1 MKKKISIGLLSVLI
15 FNGACSILETSKIL
29 ALTEVPQ
36 MINEK
41 VNNEEG
47 NSLLTQSTHNNQE
60 EEVIGEEENL
70 NNEAQ
75 FPSGESTGLSPLEK
89 VEETTS
95 NETLEQNQENK
106 SVTEDSSDRV
116 EANTRDLDASTYATS
131 NDWEYTDKGTYCVI
145 IRYSGKEKN
154 LVVPN
159 EINGKP
165 TKITSDTFAGSNS
178 ANIESVTIQAG
189 RFGKVGVEGPSLRGL
204 FQQQRSIKSID
215 LRGLDTSNVTDMGY
229 MFQAASALTSVNL
242 NGLNTSK
249 VQKMDYMFDTY
260 ASGLTTLDLSSFDT
274 SNVTTMGN
282 MFMMSSGL
290 QNIILDSFNTQK
302 VTQMSYMFWGCSNL
316 TNLNISHFDTSNVE
330 EMRYMFAD
338 CSKLTSLDLSN
349 FRTNK
354 VRMMNM
360 MFENCS
366 SLTSVDLSSF
376 DTSSVESMER
386 MFKNSGLTK
395 LDLRN
400 FVLNGLTTNSSG
412 VYGSSQ
418 MFYMSTATP
427 LTVIATDSQILN
439 YDYNA
444 DNRTIGQL
452 LLNANGGSF
461 SDGNTEKNYFTSC
474 AVRPEAVTLDK
485 VEEFKQSN
493 IPTKDG
499 FRFDGYTPTTDVSQA
514 TNALDL
520 IGTVFNAQ
528 WKIRTISFEVPT
540 TISFGTHKLSKGTN
554 YYSVDTLEGNKLSVT
569 DERGKGSKWQLTAK
583 LQAPLTNS
591 GKILPNSLVYKTS
604 ASEETLTDSAAQI
617 IATHTTTT
625 DTEQTFI
632 SDNWNSTQG
641 LMLKIEEGKAS
652 MGEYS
657 GTIEWTLNDTP

>member
-47 NSLLTQSTHNNQE
+47 NSLLTESTHNNQ
-60 EEVIGEEENL
+60 EENL

-116 EANTRDLDASTYATS
+116 KANTLSGTEKSGTTT
-131 NDWEYTDKGTYCVI
+131 NINGWEVVDEGTYFLI
-145 IRYSGKEKN
+145 TKYTGFDTDI
-154 LVVPN
+154 VVPP
-159 EINGKP
+159 ILNGKI
-165 TKITSDTFAGSNS
+165 TKLATIDKNVFPNYGNITSFKILPS
-178 ANIESVTIQAG
+178 ASGV
-189 RFGKVGVEGPSLRGL
+189 KVGLKDRCNQLGDFFGYTFDGTWAKLNT
-204 FQQQRSIKSID
+204 ID
-215 LRGLDTSNVTDMGY
+215 LSGLDTSQLLTTANMFKGCIASRIDLNGWDVSKVRNMSSMFEGCNSLVDLDISSFNTSNVTNMSRMFSNCGRLKNLDISHFDTRNVTDMSV
-229 MFQAASALTSVNL
+229 MFANCL
-242 NGLNTSK
+242 GLR
-249 VQKMDYMFDTY
+249 Q
-260 ASGLTTLDLSSFDT
+260 LDLSNFNTAQVKDMTHMFNNCLNLTDLKLTNFDT
-274 SNVTTMGN
+274 SNVTEMN
-282 MFMMSSGL
+282 
-290 QNIILDSFNTQK
+290 N
-302 VTQMSYMFWGCSNL
+302 MFWGTPRL
-316 TNLNISHFDTSNVE
+316 Q
-330 EMRYMFAD
+330 
-338 CSKLTSLDLSN
+338 KL
-349 FRTNK
+349 
-354 VRMMNM
+354 
-360 MFENCS
+360 
-366 SLTSVDLSSF
+366 DLSSF
-376 DTSSVESMER
+376 KISASCR
-386 MFKNSGLTK
+386 AAAMFPTGSG
-395 LDLRN
+395 
-400 FVLNGLTTNSSG
+400 
-412 VYGSSQ
+412 
-418 MFYMSTATP
+418 TP
-427 LTVIATDSQILN
+427 LTVIATDPYFFSYN
-439 YDYNA
+439 YSA
-444 DNRTIGQL
+444 DNRTFGQL

-569 DERGKGSKWQLTAK
+569 DERGKGSEWQLTAK